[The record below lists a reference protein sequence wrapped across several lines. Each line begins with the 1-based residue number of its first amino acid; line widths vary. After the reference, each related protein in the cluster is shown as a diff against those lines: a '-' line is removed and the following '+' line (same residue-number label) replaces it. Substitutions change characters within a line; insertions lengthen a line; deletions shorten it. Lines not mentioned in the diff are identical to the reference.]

1 MFTILGSFWS
11 RFRFVDFSDN
21 LLILVFGIISR
32 PWNVNHFLL
41 VWRNDEG
48 SFDLRQFLAI
58 NLRDTGACPHTLSSP
73 VRMISFI
80 AMEYVDQLG
89 AGACTIIF
97 FPCLERDHLLST
109 NQNAPFI
116 ATASISRLSVHVNMP
131 WPRFTFGSPRGFIMI
146 ISPHL
151 HKPLPPNIHFIVGEC
166 IAG

>member
-1 MFTILGSFWS
+1 MECKP
-11 RFRFVDFSDN
+11 FSSC
-21 LLILVFGIISR
+21 VEE
-32 PWNVNHFLL
+32 W
-41 VWRNDEG
+41 W
-48 SFDLRQFLAI
+48 RQFWPATTLVI

-166 IAG
+166 IAGWHHLVIHSVCLCVLRLLNRYFQSSWI